1 MEINTIENKR
11 FKKYGKIIK
20 DMDFSSLIKELQ
32 KLPIPDHVVYE
43 PSEKS
48 LENLPIKHQIEKVL
62 YGELPIQI
70 GYCNGHNSK
79 LNAVEYHRCSEI
91 IIAAS
96 DVILLLGMQQD
107 IEEDLTY
114 DTSLM
119 EAFLLP
125 KGYGVELY
133 ATTLH
138 YAPCSV
144 DGNGFQV
151 AIVLPLGTNYP
162 LKNKPCKD
170 KTIINEDLLLVATNK
185 WLISHPESKLDAFI
199 GLKGINLSV

>member
-1 MEINTIENKR
+1 MKINNIKDKR

-20 DMDFSSLIKELQ
+20 GLDFSNLIEELQ
-32 KLPIPDHVVYE
+32 KLPVPDDVIYE
-43 PSEKS
+43 PSEKN
-48 LENLPIKHQIEKVL
+48 LENLPIMCEIEKVAF
-62 YGELPIQI
+62 GELPIQI

-91 IIAAS
+91 NIAAT
-96 DVILLLGMQQD
+96 DAILLVGMQQD
-107 IEEDLTY
+107 IKDDLTY

-133 ATTLH
+133 GTTLH

-144 DGNGFQV
+144 EGNGFQV
-151 AIVLPLGTNYP
+151 AIVLPKGTNYP
-162 LKNKPCKD
+162 LKNKHYID
-170 KTIINEDLLLVATNK
+170 KAIISEDLLLTATNK
-185 WLISHPESKLDAFI
+185 WLIAHPESKLDAFA
-199 GLKGINLSV
+199 GLEGINLSV